1 MIRRNLK
8 IPEIA
13 QFSTARI
20 LNFETPSFGI
30 APSSPRVGELA
41 SLPWDGMRVSLNP
54 ERVPPLTL
62 QTCVIQ
68 NEHPA
73 NIETLPRTCESSFN
87 KSY

>member
-30 APSSPRVGELA
+30 LDLEREFK
-41 SLPWDGMRVSLNP
+41 SL
-54 ERVPPLTL
+54 
-62 QTCVIQ
+62 
-68 NEHPA
+68 
-73 NIETLPRTCESSFN
+73 
-87 KSY
+87 